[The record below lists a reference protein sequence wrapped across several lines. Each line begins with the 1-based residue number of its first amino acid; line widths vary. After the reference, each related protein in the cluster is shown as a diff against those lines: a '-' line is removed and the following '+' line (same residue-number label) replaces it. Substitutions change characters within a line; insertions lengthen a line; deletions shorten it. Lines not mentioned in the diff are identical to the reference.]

1 VGYLL
6 KDRVSAVE
14 EFRDALLRVAAG
26 GTALDPEVVAQL
38 LGRPPG
44 SGSCT
49 SPGPLDRLSE
59 REREV
64 LSLMAEGRTNTAI
77 ARALFVTPSAVEKHI
92 AAIFTKLH
100 LPSTAAGHHRRVLAV
115 LTHLGRTPERQREAP
130 VNGEAG

>member
-1 VGYLL
+1 
-6 KDRVSAVE
+6 VE

-38 LGRPPG
+38 LGRRPG
-44 SGSCT
+44 GGGGT

-77 ARALFVTPSAVEKHI
+77 ARALFVTASAVEKHI
-92 AAIFTKLH
+92 AAIFTKLR
-100 LPSTAAGHHRRVLAV
+100 LPSTASGHHRRVLAV
-115 LTHLGRTPERQREAP
+115 LTHLGRTPQ
-130 VNGEAG
+130 V